1 MAADFYTLQGVADI
15 AEEGRQALNVLSV
28 SKNLDTDTL
37 VEQAISHITEKINK
51 LKDSEADFLNY
62 FDCSSLSAFK
72 NRVAAYYNSN
82 NLINYTGFNLRKYT
96 EEYKAASSLS
106 KEQLAA
112 DMNTILYN
120 LFNKEFASG
129 QVYQDLAN
137 VFDNKEIT
145 QAAAKRIAN
154 LVIQELSSFGIGTL
168 QSSDFILEFMFKGKE
183 NNVDDTALFKMCA
196 DLTTKVFQ
204 KDISNLKRIAQGEL
218 TQLEG
223 KTGKTGK
230 KTIKEV
236 TPDLVRKAQSLIKS
250 NVQTKEITST
260 SMEQTF
266 VVDWSKLIQEATH
279 DNSGRASELKYAE
292 DSDELKAINT
302 QITNMIISDLNINSR
317 FQTYARKKITEMWNQ
332 EPTMF
337 FIGRAT
343 TQLTGILG
351 EINAMVALSHL
362 LGDRFNDKIIQWV
375 GADSSGGKQPS
386 IDIALTDIANF
397 SYGIQVKNTN
407 EELTDIAH
415 YINFADKS
423 VDSILQALG
432 IDSGQEAIKNV
443 YTSDVFNVPY
453 KQEGNMYVEVGY
465 NTEFRHND
473 FITKALFDEYVRIDQ
488 LIDTIV
494 NQINLYL
501 MRFASD
507 FLYMGFENN
516 GSGFKSA
523 LAALDSEVSS
533 LSGNFVY
540 IVGKEVF
547 FASEMLSEL
556 QEQLK
561 ALQDVQRL
569 EEQTSIKMEAYFGD
583 LKEDQNTRFNI
594 VSAMNG
600 GGHLSSHTIKLK
612 SSWGFHK

>member
-1 MAADFYTLQGVADI
+1 MAADFYTLQGVSDI
-15 AEEGRQALNVLSV
+15 AEEGKQALNILSV

-37 VEQAISHITEKINK
+37 VQQAINHITEKINQ
-51 LKDSEADFLNY
+51 LKGSEADFLDY
-62 FDCSSLSAFK
+62 FGCSSLKAFK
-72 NRVAAYYNSN
+72 DRVAAYYNSN
-82 NLINYTGFNLRKYT
+82 NLVNYTGSNLRKYT
-96 EEYKAASSLS
+96 EEYKALSSLS

-120 LFNKEFASG
+120 LFDKNFASG
-129 QVYQDLAN
+129 QVYQDLQD
-137 VFDNKEIT
+137 VFNNKAIT
-145 QAAAKRIAN
+145 KAAAERIAN
-154 LVIQELSSFGIGTL
+154 LVIQELSNFGIGTL
-168 QSSDFILEFMFKGKE
+168 QSGDFILKFMFEKK
-183 NNVDDTALFKMCA
+183 NNKTDDTELFRMCA

-223 KTGKTGK
+223 KVGKTGK
-230 KTIKEV
+230 QTIKQV
-236 TPDLVRKAQSLIKS
+236 TPALINKAQSLIQS

-266 VVDWSKLIQEATH
+266 VVDWSKLIQAATH
-279 DNSGRASELKYAE
+279 DNSGKASELKYAE
-292 DSDELKAINT
+292 DSEELKLINQ
-302 QITNMIISDLNINSR
+302 QITDMIISDLNVNNR
-317 FQTYARKKITEMWNQ
+317 FQDYARKKITQMWNQ

-362 LGDRFNDKIIQWV
+362 LGDRFNDRIIQWV

-386 IDIALTDIANF
+386 VDIALTDIANF

-415 YINFADKS
+415 YIGFADKS

-432 IDSGQEAIKNV
+432 IESGQEAIKNV
-443 YTSDVFNVPY
+443 YISDVFNVPY
-453 KQEGNMYVEVGY
+453 KREGFKYVEVGY
-465 NTEFRHND
+465 NTPFIHND
-473 FITKALFDEYVRIDQ
+473 PTAVKFHLYTIVDQAIDQ
-488 LIDTIV
+488 IV

-516 GSGFKSA
+516 GSGFRSA

-561 ALQDVQRL
+561 ALQDLQRL

-583 LKEDQNTRFNI
+583 LKEDQNTGFNI